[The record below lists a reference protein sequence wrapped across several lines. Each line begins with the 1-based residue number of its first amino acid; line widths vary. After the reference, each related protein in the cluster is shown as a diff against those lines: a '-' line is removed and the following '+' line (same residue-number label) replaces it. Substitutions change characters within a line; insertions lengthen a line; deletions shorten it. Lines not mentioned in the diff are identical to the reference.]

1 MSDFKYSL
9 MDLTNDFRQI
19 MEMMDDPDLDPQTL
33 KDTMEGIEGALE
45 DKFDGYAAVIRIMTS
60 QMKLLKEE
68 KDRIEARMKSW
79 ENNVKRMKELMTLS
93 MQTTGKVKFKTA
105 QNSFWVQKNPESVVV
120 DAKSFEDIPED
131 FLRYKDPEPDKE
143 KMKTAIKAGA
153 DLTSIAHIEQTE
165 GVRFR

>member
-1 MSDFKYSL
+1 MSDIKYSL

-19 MEMMDDPDLDPQTL
+19 MEMMDDPELDPQTL

-60 QMKLLKEE
+60 QMNMLKEE

-93 MQTTGKVKFKTA
+93 MQTTGKTKFKTA

-120 DAKSFEDIPED
+120 DAKSFADIPED

-153 DLTSIAHIEQTE
+153 DLTGIAHIEQTE

>member
-1 MSDFKYSL
+1 MGTLYNIVGDFVEVYALLSDPEA
-9 MDLTNDFRQI
+9 DEQTV
-19 MEMMDDPDLDPQTL
+19 LDTL
-33 KDTMEGIEGALE
+33 EGIKGELEVKAEGYVKIIRQLEAEQKALE
-45 DKFDGYAAVIRIMTS
+45 A
-60 QMKLLKEE
+60 
-68 KDRIEARMKSW
+68 EAEFFKQKATVRK
-79 ENNVKRMKELMTLS
+79 NNIKRMKELMTLS

-120 DAKSFEDIPED
+120 DAKSFADIPED

-153 DLTSIAHIEQTE
+153 DLSGIAHIEQTE

>member
-60 QMKLLKEE
+60 QMKMLNEE

-105 QNSFWVQKNPESVVV
+105 QNSFWVQKNPESVVI
-120 DAKSFEDIPED
+120 DTEDVRAIPED
-131 FLRYKDPEPDKE
+131 YLTFKEPEPN
-143 KMKTAIKAGA
+143 KTAIKAAIKDGV
-153 DLTSIAHIEQTE
+153 DFKGLAHIEQTE
-165 GVRFR
+165 GVRWR